1 LQSGGN
7 LAGSAQ
13 DPDTNRIADDDGDS
27 EANAENAQ
35 QVAFGTRRTA

>member
-13 DPDTNRIADDDGDS
+13 DPDANRIADDDGDS
-27 EANAENAQ
+27 ETNAENAQ